1 MLKRPS
7 ENKRWQEMCKIV
19 EAGASRH
26 GGEDGNPAN
35 KVTIP
40 PMNAHRKKILMLIL
54 LAAAS
59 AFFLYNG
66 FALLF
71 SEG

>member
-1 MLKRPS
+1 M
-7 ENKRWQEMCKIV
+7 
-19 EAGASRH
+19 
-26 GGEDGNPAN
+26 NPR
-35 KVTIP
+35 T
-40 PMNAHRKKILMLIL
+40 KKLLLTLL

-71 SEG
+71 SQS